1 MAKQTISLKLDDK
14 LLKEIAVIGA
24 KRSDP
29 SRTETITYLL
39 NKAVYIENEKMMAST
54 VQLYIQEALD
64 NLASKLAEQIEFTLE
79 EIDSDKTLMLED
91 LVKRSNVVSLANL
104 LLISNS
110 GLYDDYETNSVREE
124 ALRLAKDIE
133 ESR

>member
-1 MAKQTISLKLDDK
+1 MARQRISLKLDDK
-14 LLKEIAVIGA
+14 LLEEIAVIGA

-39 NKAVYIENEKMMAST
+39 NKAVYIENEKVMAST

-64 NLASKLAEQIEFTLE
+64 NLASKLVEQIEFTLE
-79 EIDSDKTLMLED
+79 EIDSEKTQILED

-110 GLYDDYETNSVREE
+110 ELYGDYETNSVREE

-133 ESR
+133 ENR